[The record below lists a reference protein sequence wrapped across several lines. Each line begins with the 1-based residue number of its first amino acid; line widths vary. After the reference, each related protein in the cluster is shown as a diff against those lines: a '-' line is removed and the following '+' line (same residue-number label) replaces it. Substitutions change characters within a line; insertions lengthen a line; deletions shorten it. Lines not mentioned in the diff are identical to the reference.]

1 MFLFIILVLIIIVVV
16 VIIGVVITSNSGD
29 KNNENFEEEEEE
41 EDNKFKLCPPG
52 VIGYVA
58 DPSNCSSFYFCPLEL
73 YHLCVDGKVFD
84 IESETCMDKNLID
97 CGDRPYTP
105 PPI

>member
-16 VIIGVVITSNSGD
+16 VIIGVVITSNGGD
-29 KNNENFEEEEEE
+29 KNNENLEEEN
-41 EDNKFKLCPPG
+41 NKFKLCPPG
-52 VIGYVA
+52 VIGFVA

-84 IESETCMDKNLID
+84 IESETCMNKSLID

-105 PPI
+105 PSI